1 MVIDVDAGGFEARDG
16 HAHRRQGAQGWP
28 VEFGEGAGAVAR
40 QLLERALVQVHQQGG
55 NRPVELGQAE
65 EGLVAQ
71 PGQNPALDHLHG
83 DLHLGFVAWLGRARG
98 HHGQAVVRR
107 EFFEQAVRG
116 GLVAVGAG
124 HEGARLVR
132 HQQAGHAADELQR
145 ANDAGHPVGGL
156 LAGGGAGVGVVRC
169 AQHGHEDLGL
179 AYLAS
184 VGIHHGNGLA
194 GVVHK
199 ELVTAR
205 VGLAHGALQAP
216 GPGLVLLAEGAVLV
230 RLTAVLLLVF
240 LPQQLQRHTG
250 AAQLAVDVGVVG
262 FEVTGLAR
270 HGWLVKP
277 GLEFVV
283 VQALGQCPVH
293 AGHARVAGYLAD
305 SGFGDAE
312 GGTDL
317 TGAQDPA
324 VQQLQCVS

>member
-1 MVIDVDAGGFEARDG
+1 M
-16 HAHRRQGAQGWP
+16 
-28 VEFGEGAGAVAR
+28 
-40 QLLERALVQVHQQGG
+40 
-55 NRPVELGQAE
+55 
-65 EGLVAQ
+65 AQ
-71 PGQNPALDHLHG
+71 PGQNPALDHLHS

-98 HHGQAVVRR
+98 HHGQAVVRT
-107 EFFEQAVRG
+107 ELFEQAVRG
-116 GLVAVGAG
+116 GLVTVGSG

-145 ANDAGHPVGGL
+145 GDDAGRPVGGL
-156 LAGGGAGVGVVRC
+156 LAGGGAGVGVVGC
-169 AQHGHEDLGL
+169 AQHGHEDLGR

-240 LPQQLQRHTG
+240 LPQQLQGHTW
-250 AAQLAVDVGVVG
+250 AAQLAVDVGVLG

-283 VQALGQCPVH
+283 VQALGRSPVH

-317 TGAQDPA
+317 TGAQGPA